1 MLKLNDYIMA
11 FDKKYQN
18 YGVIKIENGSVRL
31 YESQIN
37 YLTLN
42 TSGGTPVAANWAGE
56 NVIVTMADGKVRK
69 YSLQQTHTT
78 H

>member
-1 MLKLNDYIMA
+1 MA

-42 TSGGTPVAANWAGE
+42 TSGETPVAANWSGE

-69 YSLQQTHTT
+69 YTLQQTYTT

>member
-1 MLKLNDYIMA
+1 MA

-18 YGVIKIENGSVRL
+18 FGVVKVENNTVRL
-31 YESQIN
+31 YESQQN

-42 TSGGTPVAANWAGE
+42 TSGGTPLSASWSGE

-69 YSLQQTHTT
+69 YSLQQTFIVI
-78 H
+78 